1 VTATVLS
8 VTGTIMAAVSTST
21 VGATITRAAVTAD
34 AGAVVSA
41 SASST
46 LLFSSTSTVSNGV
59 TSTISNISATGSPQ
73 IDFAAQNFATGTVYT
88 IATSGVSANNITVT
102 ILAVSQYNLVVA
114 QQLTDTATPSATA
127 TLTRAATSKV
137 SEGVSIW
144 NVTNATCPA
153 SSPAGALACYVTGN
167 SAANFLDFNWCTGTL
182 TCGGSGT
189 LVVNIPTPDT
199 VVGGAVCK

>member
-8 VTGTIMAAVSTST
+8 VTGTIMAAGTTST
-21 VGATITRAAVTAD
+21 AGATITRAAVTAD
-34 AGAVVSA
+34 AGFVLTAT
-41 SASST
+41 ASST
-46 LLFSSTSTVSNGV
+46 LLFSSTSTVHNGV
-59 TSTISNISATGSPQ
+59 TSTISDISATGSPQ
-73 IDFAAQNFATGTVYT
+73 FNFVTQGFVAGQVYT
-88 IATSGVSANNITVT
+88 VVSASNNLDVT
-102 ILAVSQYNLVVA
+102 ILSVSATDLVVA
-114 QQLTDTATPSATA
+114 QQLTNNGTPSASA

-137 SEGVSIW
+137 SEGVSVW

-153 SSPAGALACYVTGN
+153 SAPAGALACYVTGN

-189 LVVNIPTPDT
+189 LVVNIPSPDT